1 MATKISAVLTV
12 TDTNQKQASKS
23 LTDISPT
30 ADKGRIVNLARALVA
45 LTTGTL
51 DGVELVTK
59 EDITNEKADPNLTV
73 TPNTANGL
81 NGDALTFQLAF
92 DSDATPTASPTLK
105 NQYGGF
111 TYNAANKTFN
121 VGSTTSLP
129 YIEHPE
135 TITVTISLPETQR
148 YKAATATIT
157 WQNMQ
162 ADLFNS

>member
-59 EDITNEKADPNLTV
+59 EDITNEKPSPNLTV

-81 NGDALTFQLAF
+81 SGSAMTFQLAF
-92 DSDATPTASPTLK
+92 DGDATPTASPTLK
-105 NQYGGF
+105 GQYGGF
-111 TYNAANKTFN
+111 TYNAENKTFN
-121 VGSTTSLP
+121 VAQMSGLP

-135 TITVTISLPETQR
+135 TITVTISLPETSQ
-148 YKAATATIT
+148 YKADTATIT
-157 WQNMQ
+157 WTNMQ

>member
-12 TDTNQKQASKS
+12 TDTNQKTASKS

-59 EDITNEKADPNLTV
+59 EDITNEKPAPNLTV

-81 NGDALTFQLAF
+81 SGDAMSFQLAF
-92 DSDATPTASPTLK
+92 DGDATPTASPTLK
-105 NQYGGF
+105 GQYGGF

-121 VGSTTSLP
+121 VAATQGLP
-129 YIEHPE
+129 YIEHPT
-135 TITVTISLPETQR
+135 TITVTISLPETSQ
-148 YKAATATIT
+148 YKAATATIE

>member
-12 TDTNQKQASKS
+12 TDTNQKAASKS

-30 ADKGRIVNLARALVA
+30 ADKGRIVKFARALVA

-59 EDITNEKADPNLTV
+59 EDITNEKASPNLTV

-81 NGDALTFQLAF
+81 DGSGLTFQLAF
-92 DSDATPTASPTLK
+92 DGDATPTASPILMS
-105 NQYGGF
+105 NYGGF

-121 VGSTTSLP
+121 VAPTTGLP
-129 YIEHPE
+129 YIQHP
-135 TITVTISLPETQR
+135 TTVTVTISLPETPE
-148 YKAATATIT
+148 YKAATATIE

-162 ADLFNS
+162 DDLFNS